1 MLSNGRHSNKIDP
14 PFCNSDVLF
23 TSLFLQDT
31 YIGGKRRVCV
41 MKTVRVGSSLD
52 IISATRFFPSFL
64 GKSPEMRSA
73 AYRAK
78 VIPLSRGKHLLH
90 LFVFFMC
97 LCVLF
102 MAAVRK
108 MGCWVKRL
116 CDNNAFIF
124 PFPAF
129 LCIFFPPLCYSASPV
144 SAFLFPF
151 LYIYGVFVCLYVM
164 SAYAFIRIL
173 KQCPFVIAAAVLCD
187 EISGVNIVLFGV
199 SATLCVNLVRV
210 LRDNWNWGCR
220 DMLSF
225 CI

>member
-1 MLSNGRHSNKIDP
+1 MN
-14 PFCNSDVLF
+14 
-23 TSLFLQDT
+23 
-31 YIGGKRRVCV
+31 IGGKRPVCV

-78 VIPLSRGKHLLH
+78 VIPLFRGKHLLH

-102 MAAVRK
+102 MATVRK

-124 PFPAF
+124 SLPSVSVY
-129 LCIFFPPLCYSASPV
+129 FFFFVLLGV
-144 SAFLFPF
+144 SSFGFSLSVFVY
-151 LYIYGVFVCLYVM
+151 LWGFVCLYVM

-210 LRDNWNWGCR
+210 LRENWDWNCC

-225 CI
+225 LFWVICFYVLYILAD